1 MIERQV
7 QAILHDPS
15 DGRWG
20 DCNRTCLAMMLGLDR
35 DEVPHENRELTSG
48 EQDTLVRGW
57 LAQRGLGL
65 AVVAYNN
72 DLDWVKEAMRVW
84 NPGTAYMLSGRSPRG
99 TQHIVVMT
107 PEGEMLD
114 PHPDNSGLVGPD
126 SEGSWWVYFIT
137 ALPGAERLAA

>member
-35 DEVPHENRELTSG
+35 DDVPHANREVTG
-48 EQDTLVRGW
+48 EEQNAMVRDW
-57 LAQRGLGL
+57 LAQRGMGL
-65 AVVAYNN
+65 ATVGYNM
-72 DLDWVKEAMRVW
+72 DLEWVKEAMSVW
-84 NPGTAYMLSGRSPRG
+84 NPGAAYMLAGRSPRG

-126 SEGSWWVYFIT
+126 TEGAWWVYFIT